1 MRERMLK
8 KVMRYWVMK
17 VNPLTYPLTDTHLG
31 SHQETKKDT
40 QKIIIELALDDRR
53 NFEESSPLWGAAK

>member
-1 MRERMLK
+1 
-8 KVMRYWVMK
+8 MRYWLMK
-17 VNPLTYPLTDTHLG
+17 VNPLTYPPTDTHLG

-53 NFEESSPLWGAAK
+53 NFEESSPLWGATK